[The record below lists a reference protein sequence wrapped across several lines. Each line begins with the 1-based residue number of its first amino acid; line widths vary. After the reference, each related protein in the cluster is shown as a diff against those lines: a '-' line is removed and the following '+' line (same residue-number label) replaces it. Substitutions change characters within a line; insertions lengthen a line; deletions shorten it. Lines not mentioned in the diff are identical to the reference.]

1 MYSRS
6 KDRPDYT
13 IQPPKHYSGWAFPP
27 PSTRN
32 TTPSPEA
39 PPPASSAPPPFPLP
53 TPALPLSSC
62 EQEVKKEKHEEED
75 REIPVSHQKSSSPPA
90 FLQPFQSLFGNI
102 GNAFP
107 FAHGLGFDE
116 ILILGLMILLAQNDH
131 DPDILLL
138 LGLLLF
144 CG

>member
-13 IQPPKHYSGWAFPP
+13 IQPPRHYSGWAFPP
-27 PSTRN
+27 PSTR
-32 TTPSPEA
+32 
-39 PPPASSAPPPFPLP
+39 SAPPPSDEPLASPSPAPLPLP
-53 TPALPLSSC
+53 TPTLPPV
-62 EQEVKKEKHEEED
+62 QEEKKEAKETQEEEKRD
-75 REIPVSHQKSSSPPA
+75 TPVSLPKPPPPPA